1 MIVSI
6 TMVHFVFEMES
17 VRVTTADEK
26 RIYRFKI
33 TKSILMVFLAIH
45 AIVFDV
51 PRVAW
56 SFGRDLGT
64 VGEIFMVF
72 PGILKIIADTCTYY
86 FFI

>member
-1 MIVSI
+1 
-6 TMVHFVFEMES
+6 MVHFVFEMES
-17 VRVTTADEK
+17 VRITTADEK

-33 TKSILMVFLAIH
+33 TKSILIVFLAIH
-45 AIVFDV
+45 AIVFDL